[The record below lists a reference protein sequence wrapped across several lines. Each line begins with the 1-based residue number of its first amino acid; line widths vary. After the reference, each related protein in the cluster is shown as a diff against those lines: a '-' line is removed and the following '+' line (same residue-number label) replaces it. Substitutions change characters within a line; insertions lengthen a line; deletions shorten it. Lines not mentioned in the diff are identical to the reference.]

1 MTVVVTGACGHIG
14 ANLVRALIEKGRPV
28 RALIH
33 NDQRA
38 LTGLGIETVKGDICD
53 PESLYRAFTG
63 AEVVY
68 HLAANISLMMNDWS
82 LLHKVNVIGTRN
94 VVDACIKSG
103 VKRLVHFSSIEALA
117 AAPDDEVINESC
129 SLVDSKSC
137 PPYDRS
143 KADSE
148 REIHR
153 AIAQGLDT
161 VIINPTAIIGPYDYQ
176 PSHFGTVL
184 LALANHKLPA
194 LVAGGFDWVDA
205 RDVAEGA
212 INVEQSAPTGA
223 RYLLSG
229 QYVSIRDVATIVET
243 ITGVPAPQFICPM
256 WLARAGAPIVTTYNR
271 ITGGRPLFTEVSLT
285 ALNSKRLVSH
295 EKATREIG
303 YQPRPFRQTLIDTLH
318 WFEDSGRF
326 IRPLKKAEW
335 N

>member
-1 MTVVVTGACGHIG
+1 
-14 ANLVRALIEKGRPV
+14 
-28 RALIH
+28 
-33 NDQRA
+33 
-38 LTGLGIETVKGDICD
+38 
-53 PESLYRAFTG
+53 
-63 AEVVY
+63 
-68 HLAANISLMMNDWS
+68 
-82 LLHKVNVIGTRN
+82 
-94 VVDACIKSG
+94 
-103 VKRLVHFSSIEALA
+103 
-117 AAPDDEVINESC
+117 
-129 SLVDSKSC
+129 
-137 PPYDRS
+137 
-143 KADSE
+143 
-148 REIHR
+148 
-153 AIAQGLDT
+153 LDT

-184 LALANHKLPA
+184 VALANHKLPA

>member
-38 LTGLGIETVKGDICD
+38 LTGLRIETVKGDVCD

-68 HLAANISLMMNDWS
+68 HLAANISLMMNDWP
-82 LLHKVNVIGTRN
+82 LLHKINVIGTRN
-94 VVDACIKSG
+94 VIDACIKSG
-103 VKRLVHFSSIEALA
+103 VRRLVHFSSIEALSP
-117 AAPDDEVINESC
+117 APDDEVINESC
-129 SLVDSKSC
+129 SLVDSKNCS
-137 PPYDRS
+137 PYSRS

-148 REIHR
+148 REVR
-153 AIAQGLDT
+153 GAIAQGLDT

-176 PSHFGTVL
+176 SSHFGTVL
-184 LALANHKLPA
+184 LALANHKIPA

-212 INVEQSAPTGA
+212 INAEQKAPTGA

-229 QYVSIRDVATIVET
+229 QYVSIRDVAMMVET
-243 ITGVPAPQFICPM
+243 ITGVPAPQFVCPM

-271 ITGGRPLFTEVSLT
+271 ITGGRPLFTKVSLA
-285 ALNSKRLVSH
+285 ALKNEQLVSH
-295 EKATREIG
+295 EKASREIG
-303 YQPRPFRQTLIDTLH
+303 YQTRPFRQTLIDTLR
-318 WFEDSGRF
+318 WFEDNGRF
-326 IRPLKKAEW
+326 TSPLKKAG
-335 N
+335 